1 MDPKSNIT
9 RSAINSSIH
18 TGEAG
23 MECSVKGTHFVDDL
37 LKNYVEDII
46 LSLRSYC
53 KSIVI
58 LKAYVLTFIS
68 TTLHSS
74 VLPSLQLPLQFYFIF
89 LLRPHSITIG
99 SDKVFS
105 SLG

>member
-9 RSAINSSIH
+9 KSAIDSSIH

-23 MECSVKGTHFVDDL
+23 KECSVKGTHFVDNL
-37 LKNYVEDII
+37 LKNYVADII

-74 VLPSLQLPLQFYFIF
+74 VLPSLKLPLQFYFI
-89 LLRPHSITIG
+89 LLLLPHSITIG